1 VPRPV
6 HTAHECDERR
16 FASGTLAFAMRL
28 SVLGRDLE
36 DVATQRTPRPDPEI
50 RGSSYGVGPSP
61 ESVDE
66 QIESL
71 LVSLQETD
79 VGRTHPYPAADQ
91 PLRPHRKR
99 RARRWRGWVALPAS
113 PPRRGEPRAA
123 SRYDLVFAVIAV
135 VLGLAVGVLTV
146 LFVNG

>member
-1 VPRPV
+1 
-6 HTAHECDERR
+6 
-16 FASGTLAFAMRL
+16 MRV
-28 SVLGRDLE
+28 SVFGRDLE
-36 DVATQRTPRPDPEI
+36 EMATQRTPRPDPEI
-50 RGSSYGVGPSP
+50 RSGSHGVDPSP

-66 QIESL
+66 QIEAL

-79 VGRTHPYPAADQ
+79 VGRTHPYPAPDQ
-91 PLRPHRKR
+91 PLRPRRKR
-99 RARRWRGWVALPAS
+99 RARRWRGLV
-113 PPRRGEPRAA
+113 